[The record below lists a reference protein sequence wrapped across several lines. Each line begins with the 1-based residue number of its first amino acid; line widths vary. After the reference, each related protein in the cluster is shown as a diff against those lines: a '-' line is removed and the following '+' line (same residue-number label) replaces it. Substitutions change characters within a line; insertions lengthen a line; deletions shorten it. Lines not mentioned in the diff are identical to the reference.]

1 MLIIDGEQ
9 ARQEILMSIHE
20 AQHTIR
26 IRMYMWR
33 DDSAGN
39 MILTALIQ
47 KIRLFPNIEVFIE
60 KDAFGSL
67 VYNLQ
72 KWISW
77 GKVRG
82 DIFSG
87 TIGRDLL
94 RHTGNI
100 HLSYIG
106 SWSPLRLIYRRE
118 NDHSKIFLFDEFTPQ
133 SRALI
138 WGMNIA
144 DHHLEPHSPSIASPG
159 GTHDYMVRVTG
170 DLADMIAQWQSNS
183 NKKSID
189 RNIDMSV
196 EIFMTIKKR
205 YAMRK
210 SIMRELSRAKKSIII
225 EHGCLTDATII
236 RWLRQLSYRG
246 ITVQII
252 LPAYSQG
259 AWHANMHSI
268 HRLLRPS
275 RIYHHKSEN
284 ISVYLYPGMVHAKV
298 TLIDASI
305 AIIGSANF
313 TRGSFDILHET
324 NAIFR
329 GEESEVV
336 RSLVV
341 QLDQD
346 ITLSRQITLETIPPY
361 LRFLAWFQSLFI

>member
-1 MLIIDGEQ
+1 MNIRKPKTHPHESMLIIDGEQ

-94 RHTGNI
+94 CHTGNI

-138 WGMNIA
+138 
-144 DHHLEPHSPSIASPG
+144 
-159 GTHDYMVRVTG
+159 
-170 DLADMIAQWQSNS
+170 
-183 NKKSID
+183 
-189 RNIDMSV
+189 
-196 EIFMTIKKR
+196 
-205 YAMRK
+205 
-210 SIMRELSRAKKSIII
+210 
-225 EHGCLTDATII
+225 
-236 RWLRQLSYRG
+236 
-246 ITVQII
+246 
-252 LPAYSQG
+252 
-259 AWHANMHSI
+259 
-268 HRLLRPS
+268 
-275 RIYHHKSEN
+275 
-284 ISVYLYPGMVHAKV
+284 
-298 TLIDASI
+298 
-305 AIIGSANF
+305 
-313 TRGSFDILHET
+313 
-324 NAIFR
+324 
-329 GEESEVV
+329 
-336 RSLVV
+336 
-341 QLDQD
+341 
-346 ITLSRQITLETIPPY
+346 
-361 LRFLAWFQSLFI
+361 